1 MKVAVDKM
9 RIITFILL
17 ISMITAGCGLIDSNP
32 SKSNSINASFQLTDL
47 SGNASDTFS
56 SGKTFDMHFTLI
68 NTTGHAIT
76 YNYAG
81 VPPVHFQ
88 ILKNDSAVAGSVYS
102 GPNIMINYPDTLK
115 SGDTIQVTWEAQNYL
130 RATLIP
136 SLHLPAGSYQAKVI
150 YPTFNNVNI
159 NCTSIIAFSVVQ

>member
-1 MKVAVDKM
+1 M

-32 SKSNSINASFQLTDL
+32 SKSNSINASFQLTDF
-47 SGNASDTFS
+47 SGNISDTFS
-56 SGKTFDMHFTLI
+56 SGKPFDMRFTLI
-68 NTTGHAIT
+68 NTTGHAVT

-81 VPPVHFQ
+81 APPVHFQ
-88 ILKNDSAVAGSVYS
+88 ILRNDSLVVASAYAF
-102 GPNIMINYPDTLK
+102 PNIMENFPDTLK
-115 SGDTIQVTWEAQNYL
+115 AGDTIQVVWKAQDYM

-159 NCTSIIAFSVVQ
+159 NCTSLIAFSVVQ